1 MLKWVRSRG
10 LYAVAQLLGW
20 GAYCL
25 FTVLWTSYGP
35 ANEGF
40 DPALLKGIINI
51 YLIGLGVSHL
61 FRSLIVKRDWLQ
73 MSIGGILPRLVL
85 GSLVMGVF
93 AMCVQILVHDLFFS
107 DLQRILNHSRGE
119 IMSFT
124 LNWMVLLLLWSL
136 FYFAYHY
143 FVQNQRQE
151 IRNLKLI
158 TSMREIEL
166 SNLRSQ
172 LNPHFMFNAMNSIRA
187 LIDEDPDRAKIAI
200 TELSSI
206 MRNSLL
212 SGRKKLVT
220 LKEELEVVDAY
231 LDLET
236 IRFEERL
243 LVHKNVDPA
252 TLPCMIPPMM
262 LQTLVENAVKHGIS
276 KLTSG
281 GELFINTRSVGNNLL
296 VDIKNSGQYKPGTA
310 KSTGIGLRNTR
321 KRLNLLFGK
330 KAELSI
336 SNTDGYVSTHVRI
349 PIQSE
354 YESIDH

>member
-1 MLKWVRSRG
+1 
-10 LYAVAQLLGW
+10 
-20 GAYCL
+20 
-25 FTVLWTSYGP
+25 VLWTSYGP
-35 ANEGF
+35 DNEGF

-61 FRSLIVKRDWLQ
+61 FRSLIIERDWLQ
-73 MSIGGILPRLVL
+73 MSIGGILPRLVI

-187 LIDEDPDRAKIAI
+187 LVDEDPERAKTAI

-212 SGRKKLVT
+212 SGRKKLIT
-220 LKEELEVVDAY
+220 LEEELALVDAY

-243 LVHKNVDPA
+243 SVHKQVADEA
-252 TLPCMIPPMM
+252 LPCMIPPMM

-281 GELFINTRSVGNNLL
+281 GELHITAESSNGHLHLN
-296 VDIKNSGQYKPGTA
+296 IKNSGTFEPGSGN
-310 KSTGIGLRNTR
+310 STGIGLRNTR

-330 KAELSI
+330 QADLQI
-336 SNTDGYVSTHVRI
+336 SNSNGYVLTRIRI
-349 PIQSE
+349 PIQAE
-354 YESIDH
+354 NESVNN

>member
-10 LYAVAQLLGW
+10 LYTLAQLLGW

-25 FTVLWTSYGP
+25 FTVLWTSFGP
-35 ANEGF
+35 ANEPF
-40 DPALLKGIINI
+40 DPALLKGIVNI

-61 FRSLIVKRDWLQ
+61 FRSLIIKRDWLQ
-73 MSIGGILPRLVL
+73 MSIGGILPRLII
-85 GSLVMGVF
+85 GSLVMGVL
-93 AMCVQILVHDLFFS
+93 AMCVQILVHDIFFA
-107 DLQRILNHSRGE
+107 DLQRIMSHSRAE

-151 IRNLKLI
+151 IRNLTLI
-158 TSMREIEL
+158 NSMREIEL

-187 LIDEDPDRAKIAI
+187 LVDEDPERAKKAI

-206 MRNSLL
+206 MRHSLH
-212 SGRKKLVT
+212 SGRKRLIT
-220 LKEELEVVDAY
+220 LEEELELVDAY

-243 LVHKNVDPA
+243 NVFKEVDQA
-252 TLPCMIPPMM
+252 ALTCMIPPMM

-276 KLTSG
+276 KLTTG
-281 GELFINTRSVGNNLL
+281 GELHLMAKQLDGCLQINL
-296 VDIKNSGQYKPGTA
+296 KNSGTYSPDDTRV
-310 KSTGIGLRNTR
+310 TGIGLRNTR

-330 KAELSI
+330 EAELNI
-336 SNTDGYVSTHVRI
+336 SNSNGYVLTRIRI
-349 PIQSE
+349 PLHTQD
-354 YESIDH
+354 ESIDN